1 MDLKEQRYVC
11 TLAKYQNIT
20 KAAKELYITQPA
32 LSIYINNLEKQLN
45 TPLFERVGKQFV
57 LTYAG
62 ERYVAKASEML
73 RLEQEFSEELK
84 DITGNYTGRIRIG
97 IQTRRSAWF
106 LPPVIAAYE
115 KEFPKVDVILQEAEM
130 AELLQKNKAMELD
143 LLICHAQAVDSAM
156 TAYPLLKEQVLVAVP
171 PSHPINEKA
180 VYAAGKPYREIDIH
194 ALDGQTLILQTPSQS
209 LRKDVDRLLGENHV
223 TPGKVR
229 ECRNIETAM
238 QMVAEDLGIG
248 FNREGYAYHMK
259 YPKRI
264 NYYMIADC
272 SVSSELFLTH
282 RRSMPV
288 SGYMQRMIDLLL
300 QHGRAF
306 YQYNLY

>member
-115 KEFPKVDVILQEAEM
+115 KEFPKVDVILQEAC
-130 AELLQKNKAMELD
+130 LLYT
-143 LLICHAQAVDSAM
+143 S
-156 TAYPLLKEQVLVAVP
+156 
-171 PSHPINEKA
+171 PSP
-180 VYAAGKPYREIDIH
+180 RD
-194 ALDGQTLILQTPSQS
+194 
-209 LRKDVDRLLGENHV
+209 
-223 TPGKVR
+223 
-229 ECRNIETAM
+229 
-238 QMVAEDLGIG
+238 
-248 FNREGYAYHMK
+248 
-259 YPKRI
+259 
-264 NYYMIADC
+264 
-272 SVSSELFLTH
+272 
-282 RRSMPV
+282 
-288 SGYMQRMIDLLL
+288 
-300 QHGRAF
+300 
-306 YQYNLY
+306 